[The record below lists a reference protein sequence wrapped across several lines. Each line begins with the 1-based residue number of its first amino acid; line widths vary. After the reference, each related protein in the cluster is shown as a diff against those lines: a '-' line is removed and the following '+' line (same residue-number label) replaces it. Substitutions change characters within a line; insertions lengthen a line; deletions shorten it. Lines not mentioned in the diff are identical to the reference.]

1 MTTMTRRMLGAAAVG
16 VLFATSIA
24 LAQAPAPAPPTP
36 PVRIRGTIEK
46 VDGQMLTIKAKDGA
60 TMMVKVADN
69 GPVRNIVK
77 ASLAD
82 IQAGSYLAITA
93 MPQPDGSQ
101 KAVAILIFPA
111 GPKPPDGFSN
121 WDFMPGSTM
130 TNATVDNPVTSVDGQ
145 KLVVKYKDGEKT
157 IVVPPNA
164 EITTYQGGDN
174 GRCQAGPK
182 DLHLRC
188 KENAGRRTGGTK
200 YCRRRLWRLAVKL
213 TISAGA

>member
-1 MTTMTRRMLGAAAVG
+1 MTMMTRRTLGASALALLVAAST
-16 VLFATSIA
+16 AT
-24 LAQAPAPAPPTP
+24 AQAPGV
-36 PVRIRGTIEK
+36 VRVRGTIEK
-46 VDGQMLTIKAKDGA
+46 VDGQMLTVKAKDGSA
-60 TMMVKVADN
+60 MTIKVADN

-130 TNATVDNPVTSVDGQ
+130 TNATVDNQVASVDGQ

-157 IVVPPNA
+157 IIVPPNA
-164 EITTYQGGDN
+164 EITTFKAATMADVKPGQKIFIFAAKKLPDGGLEAPNIAFGDY
-174 GRCQAGPK
+174 GV
-182 DLHLRC
+182 
-188 KENAGRRTGGTK
+188 
-200 YCRRRLWRLAVKL
+200 WR
-213 TISAGA
+213 

>member
-1 MTTMTRRMLGAAAVG
+1 M
-16 VLFATSIA
+16 
-24 LAQAPAPAPPTP
+24 
-36 PVRIRGTIEK
+36 RIRGTIEK
-46 VDGQMLTIKAKDGA
+46 VDGQMLTVKAKDGA

-130 TNATVDNPVTSVDGQ
+130 TNATVDNTVASVDGQ

-157 IVVPPNA
+157 IIVPPNA
-164 EITTYQGGDN
+164 EITTFKAATMADVKPGEKIFIFAAKKMPDGGLEAPNISVGDY
-174 GRCQAGPK
+174 GV
-182 DLHLRC
+182 
-188 KENAGRRTGGTK
+188 
-200 YCRRRLWRLAVKL
+200 WR
-213 TISAGA
+213 

>member
-1 MTTMTRRMLGAAAVG
+1 MMIMTTMTRRMVGAAAVG
-16 VLFATSIA
+16 VLFATSVA

-46 VDGQMLTIKAKDGA
+46 VDGQMLTVKAKDGA
-60 TMMVKVADN
+60 SMMVKVADN

-130 TNATVDNPVTSVDGQ
+130 TNATVDNTVASVDGQ

-164 EITTYQGGDN
+164 EITTFKAATMADVKPGEKIFIFAAKKLPDGGLEAPNIAFGDY
-174 GRCQAGPK
+174 GV
-182 DLHLRC
+182 
-188 KENAGRRTGGTK
+188 
-200 YCRRRLWRLAVKL
+200 WR
-213 TISAGA
+213 

>member
-1 MTTMTRRMLGAAAVG
+1 MTTMTKMTRRMLGAAAVG

-24 LAQAPAPAPPTP
+24 LAQAPAPPTP

-82 IQAGSYLAITA
+82 IKAGSYLAITA

-130 TNATVDNPVTSVDGQ
+130 TNATVDNQVTSVDGQ

-164 EITTYQGGDN
+164 EITTFKAATMADIKPGQKIFIFAAKKMPDGGLEAPNISVGDY
-174 GRCQAGPK
+174 GV
-182 DLHLRC
+182 
-188 KENAGRRTGGTK
+188 
-200 YCRRRLWRLAVKL
+200 WR
-213 TISAGA
+213 

>member
-1 MTTMTRRMLGAAAVG
+1 MTTMARRMVGAAAVG
-16 VLFATSIA
+16 VLFTTSVA
-24 LAQAPAPAPPTP
+24 LAQAPAPQTP

-46 VDGQMLTIKAKDGA
+46 VDGQMLNIKAKDGA

-130 TNATVDNPVTSVDGQ
+130 TNATVDNTVTSVDGQ

-157 IVVPPNA
+157 VVVPPNA
-164 EITTYQGGDN
+164 EITTFQAATMADVKPGEKIFIFAAKKLPDGGLEAPNIAVGDY
-174 GRCQAGPK
+174 GV
-182 DLHLRC
+182 
-188 KENAGRRTGGTK
+188 
-200 YCRRRLWRLAVKL
+200 WR
-213 TISAGA
+213 

>member
-1 MTTMTRRMLGAAAVG
+1 MMIMTTMTRRMVGAAAVG
-16 VLFATSIA
+16 VLFAPSVA
-24 LAQAPAPAPPTP
+24 LAQAPAPAPQTP
-36 PVRIRGTIEK
+36 PVRVRGTIEK
-46 VDGQMLTIKAKDGA
+46 VDGQMLTVKAKDGA
-60 TMMVKVADN
+60 SMMVKVADN

-130 TNATVDNPVTSVDGQ
+130 TNATVDNTVASVDGQ

-164 EITTYQGGDN
+164 EITTFKAATMADVKPGEKIFIFAAKKLPDGGLEAPNIAFGDY
-174 GRCQAGPK
+174 GV
-182 DLHLRC
+182 
-188 KENAGRRTGGTK
+188 
-200 YCRRRLWRLAVKL
+200 WR
-213 TISAGA
+213 

>member
-1 MTTMTRRMLGAAAVG
+1 MTMMTRRMVGAAAVG
-16 VLFATSIA
+16 VLFATSVA
-24 LAQAPAPAPPTP
+24 LAQAPAPAPQTP

-46 VDGQMLTIKAKDGA
+46 VDGQMLTVKAKDGA

-130 TNATVDNPVTSVDGQ
+130 TNATVDNTVTSVDGQ

-164 EITTYQGGDN
+164 EITTFKAATMADVKPGEKIFIFAAKKLPDGGLEAPNISVGDY
-174 GRCQAGPK
+174 GV
-182 DLHLRC
+182 
-188 KENAGRRTGGTK
+188 
-200 YCRRRLWRLAVKL
+200 WR
-213 TISAGA
+213 

>member
-1 MTTMTRRMLGAAAVG
+1 MTTMTKMTRRMLGAAAVG

-24 LAQAPAPAPPTP
+24 LAQAPAPPTP

-82 IQAGSYLAITA
+82 IKAGSYLAITA

-130 TNATVDNPVTSVDGQ
+130 TNATVDNQVTSVDGQ

-164 EITTYQGGDN
+164 EITTFKAATMADVKPGQKIFIFAAKKMPDGGLEAPNISVGDY
-174 GRCQAGPK
+174 GV
-182 DLHLRC
+182 
-188 KENAGRRTGGTK
+188 
-200 YCRRRLWRLAVKL
+200 WR
-213 TISAGA
+213 

>member
-1 MTTMTRRMLGAAAVG
+1 MIMTTMTRRMLGAAAVG
-16 VLFATSIA
+16 VLLATSVA
-24 LAQAPAPAPPTP
+24 LAQAQQMSQTP

-46 VDGQMLTIKAKDGA
+46 VDGQMLTVKAKDGA

-77 ASLAD
+77 ASVAD
-82 IQAGSYLAITA
+82 IQTGSYLAITA

-130 TNATVDNPVTSVDGQ
+130 TNATVDSTVASVDGE
-145 KLVVKYKDGEKT
+145 KLAVKYKDGEKT

-164 EITTYQGGDN
+164 EITTFKAATMAD
-174 GRCQAGPK
+174 
-182 DLHLRC
+182 
-188 KENAGRRTGGTK
+188 
-200 YCRRRLWRLAVKL
+200 VKPGEK
-213 TISAGA
+213 ID

>member
-46 VDGQMLTIKAKDGA
+46 VDGQMLTVKAKDGA

-130 TNATVDNPVTSVDGQ
+130 TNATVDNTVTSVDGQ

-157 IVVPPNA
+157 IIVPPNA
-164 EITTYQGGDN
+164 EITTYKAATMADVKPGQKIFIFAAKKMPDGGLEAPNISVGDY
-174 GRCQAGPK
+174 GV
-182 DLHLRC
+182 
-188 KENAGRRTGGTK
+188 
-200 YCRRRLWRLAVKL
+200 WR
-213 TISAGA
+213 

>member
-1 MTTMTRRMLGAAAVG
+1 MIMTTMARRMVGAAAVG
-16 VLFATSIA
+16 VLFATSVA
-24 LAQAPAPAPPTP
+24 LAQAPAPQTP

-46 VDGQMLTIKAKDGA
+46 VDGQMLNIKAKDGA

-130 TNATVDNPVTSVDGQ
+130 TNATVDNTVASVDGQ

-157 IVVPPNA
+157 VVVPPNA
-164 EITTYQGGDN
+164 EITTFKAATMADVKPGEKIFIFAAKKLPDGGLEAPNIAVGDY
-174 GRCQAGPK
+174 GV
-182 DLHLRC
+182 
-188 KENAGRRTGGTK
+188 
-200 YCRRRLWRLAVKL
+200 WR
-213 TISAGA
+213 

>member
-1 MTTMTRRMLGAAAVG
+1 MTTMTRRMVGAAAVG
-16 VLFATSIA
+16 VLFATSVA
-24 LAQAPAPAPPTP
+24 LAQAPAPAPQTP

-46 VDGQMLTIKAKDGA
+46 VDGQMLTVKAKDGA

-130 TNATVDNPVTSVDGQ
+130 TNATVDNTVASVDGQ
-145 KLVVKYKDGEKT
+145 KLVVKYKDGEKSCRA
-157 IVVPPNA
+157 A
-164 EITTYQGGDN
+164 ECRNHDVKAKDGS
-174 GRCQAGPK
+174 QAMQ
-182 DLHLRC
+182 R
-188 KENAGRRTGGTK
+188 
-200 YCRRRLWRLAVKL
+200 
-213 TISAGA
+213 S